1 VRVLLTGATG
11 FIGSAVLA
19 RLIGDG
25 HDVVAVTRRGGP
37 TLCHPAVRWIAVDIA
52 RATAP
57 EAWAPHLDGIDA
69 AVNCA
74 GVLQDGLRDSTAGV
88 HVAGAAALFAA
99 LEQAGVRRVVHV
111 SALGIDREAAT
122 AFMATKLAGD
132 QALMARTLD
141 WVILRP
147 SVVVGAAAYGGSA
160 LLRGLAALPFQPHLV
175 EAGRLQV
182 VQLGDLVETIAFF
195 LDPRAPAR
203 LTLEVCGPEA
213 LQLSEVLA
221 AYRQW
226 LGLGK
231 ARPVPVPG
239 WLLHTVSGLGDAL
252 GLLGWRAPV
261 RTTARRELARGSVG
275 DPGPWTVVTGIAPK
289 SLARALAETPA
300 SVQERWFARLYL
312 VKPLIFGGLSLFWLA
327 TAILTLGPAWDA
339 GLALLGGTGI
349 PAAAAAPLAVA
360 GATADCLIGLGIA
373 FRATAKR
380 ALGASLAVSTVYLAA
395 GTVLAPA
402 LLADPLGPLLKIVP
416 VMALTLAALA
426 IADDR

>member
-1 VRVLLTGATG
+1 LG
-11 FIGSAVLA
+11 
-19 RLIGDG
+19 
-25 HDVVAVTRRGGP
+25 
-37 TLCHPAVRWIAVDIA
+37 
-52 RATAP
+52 
-57 EAWAPHLDGIDA
+57 
-69 AVNCA
+69 
-74 GVLQDGLRDSTAGV
+74 DSTAGV
-88 HVAGAAALFAA
+88 HGAGAAALFAA

-132 QALMARTLD
+132 QALMAGTLD

-160 LLRGLAALPFQPHLV
+160 LLRGLAAMPFQPHLA

-182 VQLGDLVETIAFF
+182 VQLGDLVETIVFF
-195 LDPRAPAR
+195 LDPRAPGR

-231 ARPVPVPG
+231 PRPVPVPG
-239 WLLHTVSGLGDAL
+239 WVLHAVATFGDAL

-275 DPGPWTVVTGIAPK
+275 DPRQWTAATGIAPK
-289 SLARALAETPA
+289 SLARALAEMPA
-300 SVQERWFARLYL
+300 SVQENWFARLYL

-327 TAILTLGPAWDA
+327 TGLLTLGPTWDA
-339 GLALLGGTGI
+339 SLALLGRTGI
-349 PAAAAAPLAVA
+349 PAAAAAPLAAA
-360 GATADCLIGLGIA
+360 GAIADCLIGLGIA
-373 FRATAKR
+373 FRAAAKR
-380 ALGASLAVSTVYLAA
+380 ALGAGIALSAVYLAA

-402 LLADPLGPLLKIVP
+402 LWADPLGPLLKIVP